1 MIIGL
6 NLAHDASAALTD
18 SSGVVL
24 SALAEE
30 RISRKK
36 NHIGVPRKSLQELI
50 LNVELDKVEK
60 IVIGSHDLLARSNAE
75 KLITDLEKNPSN
87 PEGTWKPPYPGSTS
101 VLKKDSRAPKKMIE
115 DLIRT
120 LLPDDL
126 NIIPIEWVN
135 HHDSHLGCAFGNI
148 GQKNRFF

>member
-18 SSGVVL
+18 SNGVVL
-24 SALAEE
+24 LALAEE

-60 IVIGSHDLLARSNAE
+60 IVIGSHDLLARSN
-75 KLITDLEKNPSN
+75 L
-87 PEGTWKPPYPGSTS
+87 
-101 VLKKDSRAPKKMIE
+101 
-115 DLIRT
+115 
-120 LLPDDL
+120 
-126 NIIPIEWVN
+126 
-135 HHDSHLGCAFGNI
+135 LGCLYSLYTYIIKLKLTGISFV
-148 GQKNRFF
+148 FFLPHFPWHLI

>member
-1 MIIGL
+1 MIIGV

-50 LNVELDKVEK
+50 LNVELDKILLLH
-60 IVIGSHDLLARSNAE
+60 IVINVKSKISSFNLGK
-75 KLITDLEKNPSN
+75 KLFGESLNFSIAQSKSSD
-87 PEGTWKPPYPGSTS
+87 
-101 VLKKDSRAPKKMIE
+101 KKIK
-115 DLIRT
+115 
-120 LLPDDL
+120 
-126 NIIPIEWVN
+126 
-135 HHDSHLGCAFGNI
+135 
-148 GQKNRFF
+148 